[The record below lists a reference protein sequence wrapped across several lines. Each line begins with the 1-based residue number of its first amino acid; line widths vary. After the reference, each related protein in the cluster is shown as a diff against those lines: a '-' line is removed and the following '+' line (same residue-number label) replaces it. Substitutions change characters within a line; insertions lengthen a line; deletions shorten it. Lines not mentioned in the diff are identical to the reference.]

1 MAASC
6 TAWHKMHVET
16 CLHLERIES
25 DLYRILHVTQR
36 KLEIPLGH
44 LIARVR

>member
-16 CLHLERIES
+16 CLHLERNVQLIES

-36 KLEIPLGH
+36 KL
-44 LIARVR
+44 